1 MVDGGRRGKDDRNK
15 NTSARMDYIRTM
27 FCLQVFAEVHTH
39 AHYYLVFAQNG
50 SVLELPGLTNMDL
63 SSVQQVCAVP
73 LDIIFLVIGST
84 YFQGRHILNC
94 HVVQYV
100 VSCS

>member
-1 MVDGGRRGKDDRNK
+1 
-15 NTSARMDYIRTM
+15 M

-39 AHYYLVFAQNG
+39 AHYYLVLAHNG

-84 YFQGRHILNC
+84 YFQGRHILALPC
-94 HVVQYV
+94 CTVCCELLLDIRCQLL
-100 VSCS
+100 